1 MKKDRKQSVLPYVVT
16 AVLLIVM
23 AVGAE
28 LLYGI
33 TKYQAFVLFAQMCL
47 FPAVVNLLVIFSR
60 VHFPETAK
68 VTPSAE
74 GETVEGVVVE
84 TKKSK
89 LAWLYCIGR
98 AIRGLLLRIGG
109 AYNRS
114 RIKIISVLAAV
125 AGIYSALRFFVMM
138 RRLTSIYTL
147 NYPILIGL
155 MVAFV
160 VFIIL
165 DKWCVYA
172 KTGDEFGDV
181 VSKNLRSVMILLRLA
196 LAAIAVVVALTLLGL
211 YDAQKILT
219 YVLLVLFLYMG
230 AFLVISFAVSLIKK
244 ELTTRPLLNIPAPFS
259 IGASKDLG
267 LLTYFEE
274 NTGMTMRSLWSMQVI
289 RRLIP
294 YTVTAIAIVFWLS
307 TGIVQVEPYQ
317 KGVVY
322 RFGQLEENVL
332 DPGLH
337 MTLPW
342 PMDKIEV
349 YDTETLNRMTVG
361 YIPSEDSNNTWTGTH
376 GSNEYKLLLGRA
388 DELVSINLR
397 IEYKISDVR
406 KYVMNNAK
414 PEKLLEAYAYELV
427 MSNTINTD
435 LENLLSVDRNAF
447 SASFRDELSNRIGV
461 HDIGIAVVDVVLES
475 IHPPIDV
482 AEIYQKLVS
491 AEIEAQRYILDAEA
505 YAMVVVAA
513 AETRRDT
520 AVNVATADSYKK
532 IAEAKAEV
540 AEFMAG
546 VEADKAYPSSYRYYK
561 YLNAITKAY
570 GNAKLVIVGEDI
582 DTSKI
587 YFGSLYKSDSS
598 K

>member
-1 MKKDRKQSVLPYVVT
+1 
-16 AVLLIVM
+16 
-23 AVGAE
+23 
-28 LLYGI
+28 
-33 TKYQAFVLFAQMCL
+33 
-47 FPAVVNLLVIFSR
+47 
-60 VHFPETAK
+60 
-68 VTPSAE
+68 
-74 GETVEGVVVE
+74 
-84 TKKSK
+84 
-89 LAWLYCIGR
+89 
-98 AIRGLLLRIGG
+98 
-109 AYNRS
+109 
-114 RIKIISVLAAV
+114 
-125 AGIYSALRFFVMM
+125 MM

-155 MVAFV
+155 MVVFV

-219 YVLLVLFLYMG
+219 YVLLVFFLYMG

-332 DPGLH
+332 EPGLH

-376 GSNEYKLLLGRA
+376 GSNEYKLLLGSA

-397 IEYKISDVR
+397 IEYKISDIR

-505 YAMVVVAA
+505 YAKVVVAA

-546 VEADKAYPSSYRYYK
+546 VEADKAYPSAYRYYK

>member
-1 MKKDRKQSVLPYVVT
+1 MKKDRKHSVLPYVVT

-47 FPAVVNLLVIFSR
+47 FPAIVNLLVLFTR
-60 VHFPETAK
+60 VRLPESEKLISLT
-68 VTPSAE
+68 E
-74 GETVEGVVVE
+74 GSEANEEVVE
-84 TKKSK
+84 AEKKS
-89 LAWLYCIGR
+89 AWLYRIGR
-98 AIRGLLLRIGG
+98 VLRRFFLRVGG
-109 AYNRS
+109 TYNRS
-114 RIKIISVLAAV
+114 RVKIVSVLAAV
-125 AGIYSALRFFVMM
+125 AGLYTVLRFFVMM
-138 RRLTSIYTL
+138 RRMTSIYAL

-155 MVAFV
+155 MVVFV

-172 KTGDEFGDV
+172 KCGDEFGDV

-196 LAAIAVVVALTLLGL
+196 LAAIAIVVALKLLGL

-219 YVLLVLFLYMG
+219 YVLLVLFLYMS

-244 ELTTRPLLNIPAPFS
+244 ELTVRPILNIPAPFS

-322 RFGQLEENVL
+322 RFGQLEEEVL
-332 DPGLH
+332 EPGLH

-376 GSNEYKLLLGRA
+376 GSNEYKLLLGSA

-414 PEKLLEAYAYELV
+414 PEKMLEAYAYELV

-447 SASFRDELSNRIGV
+447 ATSFRDELSSRIGV
-461 HDIGIAVVDVVLES
+461 HDIGITVVDVVLES

-482 AEIYQKLVS
+482 AEIYQQLVS

-520 AVNVATADSYKK
+520 AMNVATADSYKK

-570 GNAKLVIVGEDI
+570 GNAKIVIVGEGI
-582 DTSKI
+582 DASKI
-587 YFGSLYKSDSS
+587 YFGSLYKNDSS

>member
-1 MKKDRKQSVLPYVVT
+1 MNKDRKHSVLPYVVT
-16 AVLLIVM
+16 SGLLIVM

-47 FPAVVNLLVIFSR
+47 FPALLNLFVMLSR
-60 VHFPETAK
+60 MRMPAGMPAV
-68 VTPSAE
+68 AE
-74 GETVEGVVVE
+74 ADAEQTEAGKPRG
-84 TKKSK
+84 
-89 LAWLYCIGR
+89 AWLHRLAG
-98 AIRGLLLRIGG
+98 AIRRLWLRVGG
-109 AYNRS
+109 AYNRG
-114 RIKIISVLAAV
+114 RVKLLLVLSLGV
-125 AGIYSALRFFVMM
+125 CVYTTLRFFVML
-138 RRLTSIYTL
+138 RRMTSIYRL

-155 MVAFV
+155 MVAFII
-160 VFIIL
+160 FIIL
-165 DKWCVYA
+165 DKWCIYA
-172 KTGDEFGDV
+172 KSGDVFGDV
-181 VSKNLRSVMILLRLA
+181 ISKNLRSVMMLLRLA
-196 LAAIAVVVALTLLGL
+196 LALIAVTVALKLLGL

-219 YVLLVLFLYMG
+219 YALLALFLYMV
-230 AFLVISFAVSLIKK
+230 AFLVISFAVSFIKK
-244 ELTTRPLLNIPAPFS
+244 ELTVRPVLNIPAPFS
-259 IGASKDLG
+259 IGASKDLS
-267 LLTYFEE
+267 LLSYFEE

-294 YTVTAIAIVFWLS
+294 YTLTAIAIVFWLS
-307 TGIVQVEPYQ
+307 TGIVQVEPYR
-317 KGVVY
+317 KGVVF
-322 RFGQLEENVL
+322 RFGHLEEQVL
-332 DPGLH
+332 EPGLH
-337 MTLPW
+337 LTMPW
-342 PMDKIEV
+342 PMDKVEV

-376 GSNEYKLLLGRA
+376 GSNEYKLLLGSA

-397 IEYKISDVR
+397 IEYRISDVR
-406 KYVMNNAK
+406 KYVMNNAT

-447 SASFRDELSNRIGV
+447 SVSFRDVLSERIGV
-461 HDIGIAVVDVVLES
+461 HDIGISVVDVVLES

-505 YAMVVVAA
+505 YATVVVAA

-520 AVNVATADSYKK
+520 AVNVATANSYKK

-561 YLNAITKAY
+561 YMNAITKAY
-570 GNAKLVIVGEDI
+570 GNAKIVIVGDGI

-587 YFGSLYKSDSS
+587 YFGSLYLNNGS
-598 K
+598 KE